1 MWTQGGRYL
10 GTLGTVL
17 PWSKLT
23 PFERAGED
31 NRLYRLPPDI
41 KKVASST
48 TLKVISGIQH
58 NAGYKRRKGAEDH
71 DDDRDVEDTAT
82 TDLKSLFDK
91 PLKEPILG
99 KHFCLPGRS
108 AIEQTVELDTKQL
121 YVPIYTH
128 LRVYP
133 SEIIESLPAPPI
145 IEQVKSENY
154 LKHYLPVQGKVDLTS
169 SAINIREPQ
178 RLERRVRAGGAD
190 STSAENKLSYILGA
204 QDKID
209 FDMTLKKAFD
219 PQWPISGPST
229 SRAASVTGL
238 GGKDRSENKER
249 FTDQSMK
256 MSPIKP
262 RERQQFKSVDASRS
276 IDAADTADKDRLR
289 AEKNQRLY
297 DLSMKMT
304 PIRARPWQRPKPGGV
319 KPKTAAGSNTA
330 YTTTSSSRS
339 FDEPTTKY
347 KFNMPTRNTKKS

>member
-23 PFERAGED
+23 PFERAGEN

-58 NAGYKRRKGAEDH
+58 NPGYKRRKGTEDH

-91 PLKEPILG
+91 PLKDPILG

-121 YVPIYTH
+121 YIPIYTH

-133 SEIIESLPAPPI
+133 SEIIESLPTPPI

-178 RLERRVRAGGAD
+178 RLERRIRAGGD
-190 STSAENKLSYILGA
+190 STSAENKPSYILPT

-209 FDMTLKKAFD
+209 FDMTLTKAFD

-229 SRAASVTGL
+229 SRAASVTGF
-238 GGKDRSENKER
+238 GGKDRSESKQR
-249 FTDQSMK
+249 FIDQSMK
-256 MSPIKP
+256 MSS
-262 RERQQFKSVDASRS
+262 KSVVGASKS
-276 IDAADTADKDRLR
+276 VAAADTTEKDRLR
-289 AEKNQRLY
+289 AEKNKRLY
-297 DLSMKMT
+297 DLSMKIT
-304 PIRARPWQRPKPGGV
+304 PIRERPWQRPKTGGV
-319 KPKTAAGSNTA
+319 KPRTAAGFNADTN
-330 YTTTSSSRS
+330 SSSRS
-339 FDEPTTKY
+339 YDEPTTKY
-347 KFNMPTRNTKKS
+347 KFNKPTRNTKKS

>member
-48 TLKVISGIQH
+48 TLKVISGVQH
-58 NAGYKRRKGAEDH
+58 SAGYKRRKGAEDR

-108 AIEQTVELDTKQL
+108 AIEQNVELDTTQL
-121 YVPIYTH
+121 YIPVYTH

-133 SEIIESLPAPPI
+133 SEIIENLPTPPI
-145 IEQVKSENY
+145 IEQVRSENY

-178 RLERRVRAGGAD
+178 RLEQRIRAGGGGA
-190 STSAENKLSYILGA
+190 SVENKLSPYLPI

-209 FDMTLKKAFD
+209 FDKTLNSAFD
-219 PQWPISGPST
+219 PQWPLSGPST
-229 SRAASVTGL
+229 SGAAAAAAAAVAAAAAAG
-238 GGKDRSENKER
+238 DQYRSPNKQR
-249 FTDQSMK
+249 ISDLSQKTSL
-256 MSPIKP
+256 INLH
-262 RERQQFKSVDASRS
+262 ERQEFASG
-276 IDAADTADKDRLR
+276 AAPTAEEQLR

-297 DLSMKMT
+297 ELSMKMT
-304 PIRARPWQRPKPGGV
+304 PVRERPWQRPKPGGA
-319 KPKTAAGSNTA
+319 KSSASASSNTVS
-330 YTTTSSSRS
+330 TSSSRC
-339 FDEPTTKY
+339 FEKPKTKY
-347 KFNMPTRNTKKS
+347 KFNMPTKNTKKS